1 MRLCAPVFDGQL
13 RPAGDVMIR
22 LPAAFLALFFATSAW
37 AEEVNGLIEPIRSA
51 ELRTEVD
58 GVVKTLQV
66 SEGDV
71 VQAGDTLLSLAS
83 AVQQA
88 RVALAA
94 AAASEARIA
103 QADIVLSHARSAAT
117 RIAAA
122 AKRGAAPKWE
132 VRQANNRVA
141 EAEAERRLVVDLAA
155 ADDKRLALEQ
165 AVLAQHSLRAPF
177 AGMVTELQVAEGE
190 TATRSAPVLVLTDF
204 SEMEATV
211 FVPVDLLAGLKA
223 GRAYS
228 ATLGAP
234 VNRDVEAELTYIEP
248 RIDPASQTAKAVFVF
263 DNSVLN
269 APASV
274 DFRIDI
280 PANTK

>member
-1 MRLCAPVFDGQL
+1 
-13 RPAGDVMIR
+13 MIR
-22 LPAAFLALFFATSAW
+22 SLTLLVTVIAPLSAW
-37 AEEVNGLIEPIRSA
+37 AEEVSGLIEPIRSA

-58 GVVKTLQV
+58 GVVTKV
-66 SEGDV
+66 MVKEGDV
-71 VQAGDTLLSLAS
+71 VKAGDTLLSLAS
-83 AVQQA
+83 SVQEA

-103 QADIVLSHARSAAT
+103 QADVILSHARSAAT

-132 VRQANNRVA
+132 VREANNRVA
-141 EAEAERRLVVDLAA
+141 EAEAERRLAVDLAA
-155 ADDKRLALEQ
+155 ADGRRLDLEK
-165 AVLAQHSLRAPF
+165 AVLAQHQLRAPF
-177 AGMVTELQVAEGE
+177 FGMVTELRVAEGE
-190 TATRSAPVLVLTDF
+190 TATRAEAVLVLTDF

-211 FVPVDLLAGLKA
+211 FVPVDLLANLSA
-223 GRAYS
+223 GRAYP

-234 VNRDVEAELTYIEP
+234 VDRSLEAELTFVEP

-263 DNSVLN
+263 DNSVLK

-280 PANTK
+280 PASGG